1 MELTTPRLIIS
12 SYKGKSGK
20 TIATMAIANALIRAG
35 FTVSMFKVGPDYIDP
50 SLHGLITGSPSRNLD
65 YVLMGS
71 GVLERL
77 YRYSMVSDI
86 ALIEGVAGLYD
97 SVDGSSEL
105 GSTAQ
110 LAKLT
115 KTPVL
120 LVINGERINR
130 TARAIIRGLRQFDP
144 EVKIIGAI
152 LTNIASRQVDKL
164 TRIVEEEGLPVVGA
178 IPRSEDIEESFSY
191 RHLGLRHA
199 KEVARQQLI
208 SIVDSASQA

>member
-20 TIATMAIANALIRAG
+20 TIATLAIANALIRAG

-77 YRYSMVSDI
+77 YRYSMGSDI

-152 LTNIASRQVDKL
+152 LTNIASRQVDK
-164 TRIVEEEGLPVVGA
+164 
-178 IPRSEDIEESFSY
+178 
-191 RHLGLRHA
+191 
-199 KEVARQQLI
+199 
-208 SIVDSASQA
+208 